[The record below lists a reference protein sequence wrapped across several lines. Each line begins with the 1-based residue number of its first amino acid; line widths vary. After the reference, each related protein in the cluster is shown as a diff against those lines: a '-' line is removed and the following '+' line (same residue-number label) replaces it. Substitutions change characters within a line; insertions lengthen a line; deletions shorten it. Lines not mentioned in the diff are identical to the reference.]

1 LVQPK
6 EFRFKQKTKNKSHS
20 THVLNILLLQ
30 YPVGNLLLSIL
41 FDQALYYCI
50 KASQMCHL
58 AQAVKRNED
67 DLLKGLVDK
76 NVIEEVKHIL
86 EMVLLRNDSI

>member
-1 LVQPK
+1 M
-6 EFRFKQKTKNKSHS
+6 RA
-20 THVLNILLLQ
+20 LNILLLQ
-30 YPVGNLLLSIL
+30 CPGGTLLLSIL

-58 AQAVKRNED
+58 AQAVKRNGD
-67 DLLKGLVDK
+67 DLLKGPRDK